1 MEVLHLVSVVK
12 DYMYIFNLFLQI
24 VHFYIILLLYYP
36 KHVLFIVV
44 FWKLGKPQTVKYR
57 PVAVCNAG
65 CERGTALH
73 QNSL

>member
-44 FWKLGKPQTVKYR
+44 F
-57 PVAVCNAG
+57 
-65 CERGTALH
+65 
-73 QNSL
+73 